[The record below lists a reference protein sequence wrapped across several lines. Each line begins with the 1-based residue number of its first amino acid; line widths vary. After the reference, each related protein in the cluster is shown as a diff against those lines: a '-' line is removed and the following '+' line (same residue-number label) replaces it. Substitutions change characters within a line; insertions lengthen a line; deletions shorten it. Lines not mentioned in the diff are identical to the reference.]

1 MSDATGRGFEGD
13 HPSPSEPAHVSDTPP
28 LPAGSSA
35 ALEGRTAPS
44 PPAAASE
51 PTAQELIA
59 QALGGAARRA
69 GMDPAA
75 ETSTGHVVWHA
86 MGGWRGVLESVVPG
100 LAFVLLFTF
109 TRDLLLSLLISVG
122 LAAVFTVVRLVQRS
136 PLAAALGGLIA
147 AGAAAALALWT
158 GRGEDNFVPGLIT
171 NALYGSAFL
180 VSALIGWSLIGLAV
194 GFLMNEGTAWRT
206 DRRKRRVFFWLAVA
220 WAALFFARLGVQ
232 LPLYLAGDV
241 TTLGTLKLV
250 MGLPLFAPLVAVTW
264 LTVRALYPRTDA
276 PQTA

>member
-1 MSDATGRGFEGD
+1 
-13 HPSPSEPAHVSDTPP
+13 
-28 LPAGSSA
+28 
-35 ALEGRTAPS
+35 
-44 PPAAASE
+44 
-51 PTAQELIA
+51 
-59 QALGGAARRA
+59 
-69 GMDPAA
+69 MDPAA